1 MGLSSEDKPFIR
13 DVIADFLSKKKLQ
26 TKELCDEKMDNME
39 DNVKNVNNK
48 LWAIILLHLT
58 LLGTVAFIGFR

>member
-1 MGLSSEDKPFIR
+1 MALNSEDKPFIR
-13 DVIADFLSKKKLQ
+13 DVIADFLTKKKLQ
-26 TKELCDEKMDNME
+26 TKELCEEKMGNME

>member
-1 MGLSSEDKPFIR
+1 MELSDKDKPFIR

-26 TKELCDEKMDNME
+26 TKEICGIEMDNME
-39 DNVKNVNNK
+39 EAMKSVSVT
-48 LWAIILLHLT
+48 LWTIIVLHIT